1 MRRKHFL
8 SDEAQ
13 AIYDRYLADT
23 SYSAMNYGRG
33 HIVWADGNLFDSN
46 IQFCL
51 DLTESEACQ
60 GDDEIQWFDDEVIDS
75 LQELLKIPEERRF
88 PVECPPSCTT

>member
-1 MRRKHFL
+1 MRKKHFL

-13 AIYDRYLADT
+13 AIYDRYLNDT

-33 HIVWADGNLFDSN
+33 HIVWADGNLEDSH

-51 DLTESEACQ
+51 GLTEDEACH
-60 GDDEIQWFDDEVIDS
+60 GDDEIQWFDCEVIES
-75 LQELLKIPEERRF
+75 LTELRKIPEERRF
-88 PVECPPSCTT
+88 PVECLP

>member
-1 MRRKHFL
+1 MRKKHFL

-13 AIYDRYLADT
+13 AIYDRYLNDT

-33 HIVWADGNLFDSN
+33 HIVWADGNLEDSH

-51 DLTESEACQ
+51 GLAEDEACH
-60 GDDEIQWFDDEVIDS
+60 GDAEVQWYDDEVIES

-88 PVECPPSCTT
+88 PVECPPSSTT